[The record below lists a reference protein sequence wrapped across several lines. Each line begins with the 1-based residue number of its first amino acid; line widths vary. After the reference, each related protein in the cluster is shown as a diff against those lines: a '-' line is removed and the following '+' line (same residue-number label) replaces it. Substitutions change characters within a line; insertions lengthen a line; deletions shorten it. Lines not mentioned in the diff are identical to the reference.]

1 MPGSIATFVVFLVIG
16 LWHGANWKY
25 IGFGVWNG
33 AIMFVSSLLEPAF
46 RKFTSALKIRT
57 ECLSYRI
64 FQMIRTFIVV
74 LIGYYFDIAD
84 GFKDALV
91 MMKNSVLDFH
101 PGELMNLAKIQSL
114 GLEHVDYG
122 VLAVSSLILLSVS
135 LLQER
140 HTTSGLRV
148 AIGSQ
153 NIIFQW
159 IVMLCGIAAIVAFG
173 MYGPGTN
180 ASEFVY
186 MQF

>member
-1 MPGSIATFVVFLVIG
+1 MLAQFQ
-16 LWHGANWKY
+16 
-25 IGFGVWNG
+25 
-33 AIMFVSSLLEPAF
+33 SLLVS
-46 RKFTSALKIRT
+46 RRSCITLKP
-57 ECLSYRI
+57 
-64 FQMIRTFIVV
+64 
-74 LIGYYFDIAD
+74 
-84 GFKDALV
+84 

-114 GLEHVDYG
+114 GLEYVDYG